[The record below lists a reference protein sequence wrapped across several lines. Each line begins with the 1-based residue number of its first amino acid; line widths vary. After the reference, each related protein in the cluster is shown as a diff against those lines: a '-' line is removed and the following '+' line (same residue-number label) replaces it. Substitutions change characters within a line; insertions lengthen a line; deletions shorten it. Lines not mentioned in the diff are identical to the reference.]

1 MVPSAGPPWRRLSE
15 RRLASRTPDRVVRP
29 SRIYG
34 GVVLA
39 TLAVL
44 VAVAVVGA
52 WAAQREGE
60 AEGVVGTAR
69 RTEIL
74 ADAVVEPA
82 LTDGVLDQAPRAL
95 ARLDH
100 TVREHVI
107 SDDVVRVKLWSAD
120 GTVLYSDEP
129 ALLGQRF
136 GLDEEEREAIADGA
150 GRQVTGAEVSDLD
163 AEENVY
169 ERGRGKLLEVY
180 HPVRTPS
187 GEVLLFET
195 YAPYALVTDRGD
207 EIWRGF
213 TAIVVGSL
221 VALMLLLL
229 PVVWRLLDH
238 LRRGR
243 DERELLLR
251 TALDA
256 SDAERRRI
264 AATLHDGPVQELAAT
279 SFVVSSAARR
289 AEASGDTD
297 LADSLA
303 GAADAVRAGIGGLR
317 SLLVDIYPASLTGVG
332 LGPALADLTVGLEA
346 HGVATSLDV
355 DPAAAERLTAEQAR
369 LVFQVARETLRNT
382 TRHARAQIVSV
393 TLRAADPDAAD
404 PDAAVELLVVDDGVG
419 FDVDETLHRPAPGH
433 FGVRTLV
440 DAAAHQGAGLAV
452 QTGSS
457 GTTWRLTVP
466 WS

>member
-1 MVPSAGPPWRRLSE
+1 MAPSAGPPWRRLSE
-15 RRLASRTPDRVVRP
+15 RHAAARTPTRGVSPARV
-29 SRIYG
+29 YA
-34 GVVLA
+34 GVVAA

-44 VAVAVVGA
+44 VGVAVVGA

-82 LTDGVLDQAPRAL
+82 LTDGLLEQAPRAL
-95 ARLDH
+95 ARLDRV
-100 TVREHVI
+100 VRDHVLG
-107 SDDVVRVKLWSAD
+107 DDVVRVKLWSAD

-129 ALLGQRF
+129 ALLGKHF
-136 GLDEEEREAIADGA
+136 GLDEEEHDAIADGA
-150 GRQVTGAEVSDLD
+150 DGQGTGAEVSDLD

-169 ERGRGKLLEVY
+169 ERGRGTLLEVY
-180 HPVRTPS
+180 HPVLTPS

-195 YAPYALVTDRGD
+195 YAPYELVTDRGD

-213 TAIVVGSL
+213 TIIVVGSL

-264 AATLHDGPVQELAAT
+264 AASLHDGPVQELAAT

-289 AEASGDTD
+289 AAASGDPD

-303 GAADAVRAGIGGLR
+303 DAADAVRAGIGGLR
-317 SLLVDIYPASLTGVG
+317 SLLVDIYPASLTGAG
-332 LGPALADLTVGLEA
+332 LGPALADLTVGLEV
-346 HGVATSLDV
+346 HGVAATLEV
-355 DPAAAERLTAEQAR
+355 DPAAAEGLGAEQAR

-382 TRHARAQIVSV
+382 ARHARAHTVSV
-393 TLRAADPDAAD
+393 TLGAAGTDSDA
-404 PDAAVELLVVDDGVG
+404 VVLLVVDDGVG
-419 FDVDETLHRPAPGH
+419 FDVDRTLHHPAPGH

-440 DAAAHQGAGLAV
+440 DAAAHQGAGLDV
-452 QTGSS
+452 STGSS

-466 WS
+466 RS